1 MQKAQ
6 ALISPESRLAVHRQ
20 LVQALKDAGLGRL
33 IGTSEI
39 EITDEGLKIAIVPFN
54 EARLIANQL
63 SDLVEGR
70 PVTVQNPT
78 GQAEPAHISQIKSS
92 LQSTLT
98 EQHAVP
104 AGYKTAAV
112 KVTK

>member
-6 ALISPESRLAVHRQ
+6 ALISPESRLAIHRR

-33 IGTSEI
+33 IGSAEI
-39 EITDEGLKIAIVPFN
+39 EITDEGLKIAVIPFKA
-54 EARLIANQL
+54 ARLVTNQL

-70 PVTVQNPT
+70 TVTVQNPT
-78 GQAEPAHISQIKSS
+78 GQAEPAHITQIKSS

-98 EQHAVP
+98 EQHVVP